1 MTTTMMRSYIW
12 RFKEI
17 LEVIW
22 VAWWEWMT
30 TNKKCV
36 TKDALI
42 IKTHWIKAE
51 WATSAL
57 SNIQCPYFKHWY
69 LKGKASAREDS
80 AEIYTWHQFMKWKK
94 SECIPSYNDQDGE
107 NRMGTT
113 ALTKHLTTRD
123 RFGHTWIFI
132 IPLRAIGLSEGQ
144 SAVNNA
150 PTLSWHVE
158 EGYEG
163 GRKRKV
169 MGIKNVCLIK

>member
-1 MTTTMMRSYIW
+1 MTTTMMRSYMW

-22 VAWWEWMT
+22 VAWWERMT

-36 TKDALI
+36 TKDALK

-57 SNIQCPYFKHWY
+57 SNIQCPYY
-69 LKGKASAREDS
+69 ISVEDS
-80 AEIYTWHQFMKWKK
+80 TEIYTWHQFVKWKK
-94 SECIPSYNDQDGE
+94 YECIPWYNDQDGE
-107 NRMGTT
+107 NRMGIT

-123 RFGHTWIFI
+123 RFGHTWTFI
-132 IPLRAIGLSEGQ
+132 IPLRAIGLSGGQ

-169 MGIKNVCLIK
+169 MKIKNVCLIK